1 MNTTYVE
8 RNNSSDEVCRRA
20 NELIQHETHD
30 GKTLMQVESFV
41 TCYKNSRMERLSRI
55 CQMSSNH
62 PVRHITFAPPPREH
76 KNLLLL
82 WNTPNRR
89 VGIPRFELV
98 AEALND
104 MWTNMASIPPYMGSS
119 FYREG
124 NEQEHMTIQSE
135 ITFSRPCFLFEVF
148 KN

>member
-55 CQMSSNH
+55 YQMSSNH

-89 VGIPRFELV
+89 VGIPRFEYQVRLC
-98 AEALND
+98 
-104 MWTNMASIPPYMGSS
+104 M
-119 FYREG
+119 
-124 NEQEHMTIQSE
+124 
-135 ITFSRPCFLFEVF
+135 PCFPKRGDGNYRLLERGSAGIRGLLVCHIQLNS
-148 KN
+148 KCRGLC